1 MYNCCHLLILIEN
14 HPMGKHKHSA
24 SCTNGESVSSSCTVC
39 QVATKA
45 YVHVKNKQK
54 KKKRSPDNV
63 ILCDVLLY

>member
-1 MYNCCHLLILIEN
+1 
-14 HPMGKHKHSA
+14 MGKHKHSA

-45 YVHVKNKQK
+45 YVHVKNKK
-54 KKKRSPDNV
+54 KTKKRSPDNV